1 MLYFDIILLFSPLT
15 VNDSFFEIRVG
26 SGSIFTETCGLC
38 GNQTG
43 ELLQYDRTIAN
54 IGDMAQVETFVQSY
68 LIPPDMQIPRREEC
82 GMFTSYYH
90 SHTHTHTHTHTR
102 IHTHTH
108 THTFHLVQPTGTPPP
123 PPPCNDGNVRL
134 RDGTNEREGRV
145 EVCFNGEWGTVC
157 DDSWGD
163 DDAAVVCRQLG
174 FSDHGIL
181 NMAVVCL

>member
-1 MLYFDIILLFSPLT
+1 MIHFLKFESVVVASSLKLVDFVAIKLVNCCSMIVQLLTLEIWLKLKLLFKVTL
-15 VNDSFFEIRVG
+15 F
-26 SGSIFTETCGLC
+26 
-38 GNQTG
+38 
-43 ELLQYDRTIAN
+43 LQICKY
-54 IGDMAQVETFVQSY
+54 
-68 LIPPDMQIPRREEC
+68 REEKSVVC
-82 GMFTSYYH
+82 SRHITI
-90 SHTHTHTHTHTR
+90 HTHTHTHTHT
-102 IHTHTH
+102 
-108 THTFHLVQPTGTPPP
+108 FHPVQPTGTPPP